1 MKMSKEKIIIT
12 VLILLVVAL
21 SVYFIID
28 FSGKRKQEIAMNG
41 YYSAIREIVDSA
53 TNSNCEAFSVYYGE
67 EIVNLINIDCLQ
79 GESPEE

>member
-12 VLILLVVAL
+12 VLILLVVVL

-28 FSGKRKQEIAMNG
+28 FSDKREQEIATNG
-41 YYSAIREIVDSA
+41 YYAAIKEIVDSA

-67 EIVNLINIDCLQ
+67 ETVNLINVDCLQ